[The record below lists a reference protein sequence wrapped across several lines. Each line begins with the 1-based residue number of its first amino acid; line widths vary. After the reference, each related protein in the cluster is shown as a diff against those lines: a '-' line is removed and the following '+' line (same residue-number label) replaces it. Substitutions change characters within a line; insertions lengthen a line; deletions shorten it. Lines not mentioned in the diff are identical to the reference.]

1 MKLFYILF
9 LVFAIVG
16 HATLTQ
22 AGENNKLAVVWTSGD
37 PDVAHRMVLMYT
49 HAAKT
54 AGWFDEVVLIIWG
67 PSQRLYAGD
76 MDIQSKVLEMKED
89 GVLVEAC
96 VVCSDSYGITEYLRE
111 TGHTVKPMGR
121 PLSEMIKG
129 DWNVVTF

>member
-9 LVFAIVG
+9 FVFAIVG
-16 HATLTQ
+16 GATQTQ

-67 PSQRLYAGD
+67 PSQCLYAGD
-76 MDIQSKVLEMKED
+76 MDIQNKVLEMKED
-89 GVLVEAC
+89 EVRVEAC
-96 VVCSDSYGITEYLRE
+96 VVCSDSYGITERLRE
-111 TGHTVKPMGR
+111 TGLTVKPMR
-121 PLSEMIKG
+121 KPLSEMIKG
-129 DWNVVTF
+129 DRKVVTF

>member
-1 MKLFYILF
+1 MKLYYILF

-16 HATLTQ
+16 GVIQTQ
-22 AGENNKLAVVWTSGD
+22 AGENDKLAVVWTSGD

-54 AGWFDEVVLIIWG
+54 AGWFDEVVLVIWG

-76 MDIQSKVLEMKED
+76 MDIQNKVLEMKED
-89 GVLVEAC
+89 GIRVEAC
-96 VVCSDSYGITEYLRE
+96 IVCSDSYGITERLRE
-111 TGHTVKPMGR
+111 TGLIVKPMGK

-129 DWNVVTF
+129 DWRVVTF